1 MKDIFYADW
10 EPCTVC
16 DAPIGS
22 GDEPGTVFMD
32 NGWPVPVC
40 SVACTTSHYSEEG

>member
-1 MKDIFYADW
+1 MNLTIDYADT

-32 NGWPVPVC
+32 NGMAVPVC
-40 SVACTTSHYSEEG
+40 SVACTTIHYTD